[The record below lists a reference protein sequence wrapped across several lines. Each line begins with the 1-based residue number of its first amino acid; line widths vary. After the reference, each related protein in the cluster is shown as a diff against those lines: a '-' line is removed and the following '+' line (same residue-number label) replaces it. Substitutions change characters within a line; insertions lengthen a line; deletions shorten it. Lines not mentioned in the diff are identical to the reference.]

1 VWKSSA
7 PLFLLSK
14 RIEKVSQSKPNV
26 ERVYAAVDVSN
37 LWHSSREQFGI
48 NARVDFDKL
57 RDLILGN
64 NLARIPRQARL
75 VAYTITASTRI
86 RASGKLR
93 YVDKNKNSRF
103 LSTLEKLGFE
113 VRNRNMHAEKGI
125 KKAYH
130 TDWDV
135 GIAVDAIKLI
145 DTYDTFT
152 LVSGDGD
159 YSILVEE
166 LREKGKF
173 VEVITVESTTSRI
186 LHATAN
192 RVMYIT
198 EDQLYFQEPSRGKR
212 RPKD

>member
-1 VWKSSA
+1 ML
-7 PLFLLSK
+7 PE
-14 RIEKVSQSKPNV
+14 RIEEVNQSNPNV
-26 ERVYAAVDVSN
+26 ERVYVAVDVSN

-48 NARVDFDKL
+48 NARVDFEKL
-57 RDLILGN
+57 RDLILSKK
-64 NLARIPRQARL
+64 LARIPRQARL

-86 RASGKLR
+86 RASGKIR
-93 YVDKNKNSRF
+93 YVDKNKNDRF
-103 LSTLEKLGFE
+103 LSTLKRLGFE

-135 GIAVDAIKLI
+135 GIAMDAIKFI

-159 YSILVEE
+159 YSILIEE

-173 VEVITVESTTSRI
+173 VEVVTVESTTSRI
-186 LHATAN
+186 LHVTAN
-192 RVMYIT
+192 RVMNIT

-212 RPKD
+212 RSKD